1 MEQRP
6 IDDVFL
12 EGIKKQIEAASLT
25 IAQALHARHDIELR
39 IDFYGHLNVISVNK
53 HKLQIKPF

>member
-12 EGIKKQIEAASLT
+12 SGVQKQIEAASLT
-25 IAQALHARHDIELR
+25 IAQALHSRHDIELR
-39 IDFYGHLNVISVNK
+39 LDCYGHLRVVEIRKNSLNYR
-53 HKLQIKPF
+53 

>member
-12 EGIKKQIEAASLT
+12 SGVQKQIEVASLT
-25 IAQALHARHDIELR
+25 IAQALHSRHDIELR
-39 IDFYGHLNVISVNK
+39 LDTFGHLNVIRINK

>member
-12 EGIKKQIEAASLT
+12 SGVQKQIEAASLT
-25 IAQALHARHDIELR
+25 IAQALHSRHDIELR
-39 IDFYGHLNVISVNK
+39 IDTFGHLKVVEIRKKSLNYR
-53 HKLQIKPF
+53 

>member
-12 EGIKKQIEAASLT
+12 SGVQKQIEAASLT
-25 IAQALHARHDIELR
+25 IAQALRKGTDIELR
-39 IDFYGHLNVISVNK
+39 IDCYGHLNVISVNK